1 MLRRLESETNKS
13 IIVIFSRQTKRQL
26 HISGIEIPPL
36 STCFCFFIYLAL
48 PVSGRDTATA

>member
-26 HISGIEIPPL
+26 HISGIEIQPL
-36 STCFCFFIYLAL
+36 STCFCLFIYLAL